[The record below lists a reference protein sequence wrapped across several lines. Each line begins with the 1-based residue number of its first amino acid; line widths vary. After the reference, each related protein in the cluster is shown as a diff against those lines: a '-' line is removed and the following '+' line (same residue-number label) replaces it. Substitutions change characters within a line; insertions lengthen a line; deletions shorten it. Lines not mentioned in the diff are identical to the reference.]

1 MNSIKEAEVKE
12 WVIENLFAMEGD
24 HLSEGQREAFVDFLK
39 AWGTSPFI
47 LDCYMEFRSRSR
59 SP

>member
-1 MNSIKEAEVKE
+1 MNSITGPEVKE
-12 WVIENLFAMEGD
+12 WVIENLFAMED
-24 HLSEGQREAFVDFLK
+24 DNLSEGQREAFVDFLK

-47 LDCYMEFRSRSR
+47 LDCFMEFWSRSR